1 METQKK
7 CSKCNFL
14 KNLDDFYIT
23 QRGNRCKE
31 CILLGTRNYKKKKDK
46 TLSIEKKRD
55 LNKKKEELDC
65 GKTRYYMTLKTE
77 N

>member
-31 CILLGTRNYKKKKDK
+31 CILLGTRNYKKKK
-46 TLSIEKKRD
+46 IRP
-55 LNKKKEELDC
+55 
-65 GKTRYYMTLKTE
+65 
-77 N
+77 